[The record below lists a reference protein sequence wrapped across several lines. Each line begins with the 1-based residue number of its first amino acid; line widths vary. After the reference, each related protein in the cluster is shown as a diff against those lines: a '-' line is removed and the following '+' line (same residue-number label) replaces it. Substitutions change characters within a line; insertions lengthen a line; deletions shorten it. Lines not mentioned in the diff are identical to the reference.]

1 MIVRLSAGITRL
13 KVNRT
18 KLVDVR
24 QRLGYLRGCVSEL
37 SERLILESGSDSGM
51 TSNEVGN

>member
-1 MIVRLSAGITRL
+1 MIVRMSAGITRL

-24 QRLGYLRGCVSEL
+24 QSLGADVFPS
-37 SERLILESGSDSGM
+37 
-51 TSNEVGN
+51 

>member
-1 MIVRLSAGITRL
+1 MIVRMSAGITRL

-24 QRLGYLRGCVSEL
+24 QRLGYLRGCVSAVN
-37 SERLILESGSDSGM
+37 ERLILESGSDSGM
-51 TSNEVGN
+51 TSNEIGN